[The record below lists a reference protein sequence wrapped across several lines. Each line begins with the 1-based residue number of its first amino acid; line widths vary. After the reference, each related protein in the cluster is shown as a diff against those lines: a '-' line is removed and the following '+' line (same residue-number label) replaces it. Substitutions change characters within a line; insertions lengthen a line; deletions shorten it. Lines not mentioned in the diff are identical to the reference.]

1 MREFGR
7 TLLIFAIISCL
18 ASICQSESCA
28 MLETARDAF
37 SVKFETDR
45 RGRLK
50 SLDTIEVSFYYSDR
64 VDKSCADDL
73 VLHME
78 MPDGSWEEVSARKQ
92 DKRDKKR
99 GRKRYFLWKVEDILP
114 CRINRF
120 RLVSGENY
128 IESELEPA
136 ELEDLEEFEFAPG
149 SPKNIVYAS
158 DELKWDPIECATE
171 YKVEVVKLDNQDE
184 EIFNEN
190 IGDTS
195 VFLSGLKYC
204 HEYEY
209 VIYPMIGDFESTD
222 DEEFGEFT
230 KEPSYDVLS
239 ALDISVEASEDDAL
253 ISWEITDEI
262 LCVDKYIVEVCE
274 VNNIEECKKEIVY
287 DPVEENTFSVK
298 VDELKQATAY
308 QVSLAAVYRGQDDWY
323 KDFKTEFNTMLDVG
337 GFKVEAI
344 ADFENVTITW
354 SDVSIAQRYILYR
367 QLSGRDDWEVLAD
380 DVDDVMYQLHE
391 EPCIDITY
399 AVAVVTSEMEYDK
412 KESNSVN
419 LQLDESQPFFPKEQS
434 VVMFVDA
441 ATLSWTHLEC
451 IDAYEVSIS
460 DEQMLTKS
468 TNHTLASDI
477 VGEEGLFYEI
487 EGLTPCTFYT
497 VEVVP
502 MIGGERW
509 SGAPLTLEMATDQ
522 LLEPPSQ
529 DSVEVGEWTPDT
541 PVRISWDNTSCALE
555 YEVYFEDTKD
565 QNSYFYKITEEESV
579 EFDSLERNSCT
590 EYMFQI
596 AAIAGNNRSE
606 DTSIGHFFVGPSVS
620 SLEEFS
626 PDISVGISS
635 VDMTIPNTDALKC
648 IDSYEITICT
658 SEGYCPVD
666 DIIEPNA
673 DDEDTFPFRADNL
686 TSATDYSVSLFLI
699 YGEETLH
706 TYSTEFSTPLDL
718 YGVEFRASS
727 QDVADV
733 YLEWDEVFGADEY
746 EIGQEIAGSAAD
758 QAKSEHQ
765 TVTTTYAYME
775 QPACT
780 TATYSLTPRRRG
792 QGSDTKYTEEVT
804 TYLNT
809 TEPYVVENLDI
820 ELGESSTT
828 LTWDHLGSCVD
839 YYRVVLN
846 DETVLEHRVPLGSS
860 EVVVT
865 LDSLETCVSYT
876 LNLVPVFTNSEEWEG
891 EGGREV
897 KRLDDK
903 SCEVPKVTRREE
915 PSLKS
920 QSPLPRVSS
929 SPTSGPIAL
938 LSITLTMLVMRW

>member
-1 MREFGR
+1 MKEFGR
-7 TLLIFAIISCL
+7 TLLIFAIVFDL

-28 MLETARDAF
+28 TLETARDAF

-73 VLHME
+73 VLNME

-99 GRKRYFLWKVEDILP
+99 GRKRYFLWKVEGILP
-114 CRINRF
+114 CRNNRF

-128 IESELEPA
+128 IESELPPA

-158 DELKWDPIECATE
+158 DELRWDAIECATG
-171 YKVEVVKLDNQDE
+171 YKVEVVELDNQDE
-184 EIFNEN
+184 EVLNDN
-190 IGDTS
+190 VGDSS
-195 VFLSGLKYC
+195 VFLSGLEYC

-230 KEPSYDVLS
+230 KEPSIDVLS
-239 ALDISVEASEDDAL
+239 ALDISVEASENDAL
-253 ISWEITDEI
+253 ISWEVTDQV
-262 LCVDKYIVEVCE
+262 LCVDKYEVEVCE
-274 VNNIEECKKEIVY
+274 FNNADECKTEIVY
-287 DPVEENTFSVK
+287 DPIEANTFSVK
-298 VDELKQATAY
+298 VDELKQGTAY
-308 QVSLAAVYRGQDDWY
+308 QISLAAIYRGDNWY
-323 KDFKTEFNTMLDVG
+323 KDVKTQFNTKLDVE
-337 GFKVEAI
+337 GFKVEVI

-354 SDVSIAQRYILYR
+354 SDISIAQRYILYR
-367 QLSGRDDWEVLAD
+367 QITGRDDWEVLAD
-380 DVDDVMYQLHE
+380 VVDDVMYQSHE

-419 LQLDESQPFFPKEQS
+419 LQLDESRPFLPSEQS
-434 VVMFVDA
+434 VVVLADA
-441 ATLSWTHLEC
+441 ATLSWTHLAC
-451 IDAYEVSIS
+451 IDAYEVSIC
-460 DEQMLTKS
+460 DEQMLACS

-477 VGEEGLFYEI
+477 VEEVEGQLFYDI
-487 EGLTPCTFYT
+487 EDLTPCTTYS

-502 MIGGERW
+502 IIEGERW
-509 SGAPLTLEMATDQ
+509 SGAPLLLEVTTDQ
-522 LLEPPSQ
+522 LLEPPSL
-529 DSVEVGEWTPDT
+529 DSVEVGQWTPDT
-541 PVRISWDNTSCALE
+541 SVRIAWDNTSCAQQ
-555 YEVYFEDTKD
+555 YEVYFVDTKD
-565 QNSYFYKITEEESV
+565 QNSYFYKITGEDSV

-606 DTSIGHFFVGPSVS
+606 DTTVGHFFVGPSVS
-620 SLEEFS
+620 SLEDFS
-626 PDISVGISS
+626 LEIVVGISS

-658 SEGYCPVD
+658 PDGLCPVD
-666 DIIEPNA
+666 DVIEPNA
-673 DDEDTFPFRADNL
+673 DDEDTFPFKADNL
-686 TSATDYSVSLFLI
+686 TSATDYAVSLSLI
-699 YGEETLH
+699 YEGEALH
-706 TYSTEFSTPLDL
+706 TYSEEFSTAMDL
-718 YGVEFRASS
+718 YGVEFHAMP
-727 QDVADV
+727 QEVPDV

-746 EIGQEIAGSAAD
+746 EIGQEFASSAAD
-758 QAKSEHQ
+758 ETKSQYQA
-765 TVTTTYAYME
+765 VTTTYAYME

-792 QGSDTKYTEEVT
+792 QGGDTKYTEEVT

-809 TEPYVVENLDI
+809 TDPYVVENLDI
-820 ELGESSTT
+820 DLGESTTT

-839 YYRVVLN
+839 YYRVILN

-860 EVVVT
+860 EVEVN

-876 LNLVPVFTNSEEWEG
+876 VNLVPVFTNSEEWEG
-891 EGGREV
+891 EGAREV

-903 SCEVPKVTRREE
+903 NCVVPKVVRHEE
-915 PSLKS
+915 RSLKS
-920 QSPLPRVSS
+920 PLPQVSS
-929 SPTSGPIAL
+929 SSTSGPVAL
-938 LSITLTMLVMRW
+938 LSATLITLVMRW